1 MTRRVLVIEDNATI
15 AEGLRMN
22 LALEGY
28 AVEIALTGERGLTQA
43 RRWDPDLIILDLM
56 LPGLDGYSVLRT
68 LREEARDMPVL
79 ILSARGAETDRLR
92 GFRLGADD
100 YVVKP
105 FSLPELLARV
115 AVMLRRHATEE
126 RAASPRSWQFDA
138 VIVDAG
144 AREVMRSGSR
154 VLLRPKEFD
163 LLLALL
169 RRDGRV
175 ATRAE
180 LLDEVWRYEP
190 DVVSRTVDVHILELR
205 RKLEVEPAEPVHIL
219 TVRKTG
225 YRLVREGPTTP
236 EA

>member
-1 MTRRVLVIEDNATI
+1 VTRRVLIVEDNATI
-15 AEGLRMN
+15 ADGIRMN

-28 AVEIALTGERGLTQA
+28 LVEVALTGERGLTQA
-43 RRWDPDLIILDLM
+43 RRWDPHLMILDLM
-56 LPGLDGYSVLRT
+56 LPGLDGYTVLRT
-68 LREEARDMPVL
+68 LREEGRELPVL

-115 AVMLRRHATEE
+115 AVMLRRHAPEE
-126 RAASPRSWQFDA
+126 RTITTRTWSFGG
-138 VIVDAG
+138 VVVDAG
-144 AREVMRSGSR
+144 TREVLRDENV
-154 VLLRPKEFD
+154 VLMRPKEFD

-180 LLDEVWRYEP
+180 LLDEVWRYEA

-205 RKLEVEPAEPVHIL
+205 RKLEADPAQPRHVL

-225 YRLVREGPTTP
+225 YRLVREPR
-236 EA
+236 E

>member
-1 MTRRVLVIEDNATI
+1 MTRRVLIVEDNATI
-15 AEGLRMN
+15 ADGIRMN

-28 AVEIALTGERGLTQA
+28 LVEVALTGERGLTQA
-43 RRWDPDLIILDLM
+43 RRWDPHLVILDLM
-56 LPGLDGYSVLRT
+56 LPGLDGYTVLRT
-68 LREEARDMPVL
+68 LREEGREMPVL

-115 AVMLRRHATEE
+115 AVMLRRHAPDE
-126 RAASPRSWQFDA
+126 RAIATRTWSFGD
-138 VIVDAG
+138 VVVDAG
-144 AREVMRSGSR
+144 TREVLRDENV
-154 VLLRPKEFD
+154 VLMRPKEFD

-180 LLDEVWRYEP
+180 LLDEVWRYEA

-205 RKLEVEPAEPVHIL
+205 RKLEADPAQPRHVL

-225 YRLVREGPTTP
+225 YRLVREPR
-236 EA
+236 E

>member
-1 MTRRVLVIEDNATI
+1 MTERRILIIEDNTTI
-15 AEGLRMN
+15 AEGIRMN

-28 AVEIALTGERGLTQA
+28 SVEVAATGERGLSQI
-43 RRWDPDLIILDLM
+43 RRWRPHLAILDLM
-56 LPGLDGYSVLRT
+56 LPGLDGFTVLHT
-68 LREEARDMPVL
+68 LRSEGHDLPVL

-92 GFRLGADD
+92 GFRFGADD

-115 AVMLRRHATEE
+115 AAMLRRQGPDE
-126 RAASPRSWQFDA
+126 RPGAPTTWAFAD
-138 VIVDAG
+138 VKVDAG
-144 AREVMRSGSR
+144 TREVRRGGDVVS
-154 VLLRPKEFD
+154 LRPKEFD

-205 RKLEVEPAEPVHIL
+205 RKLEADPGDPHHIL

-225 YRLVREGPTTP
+225 YRLTQEPRE
-236 EA
+236 

>member
-1 MTRRVLVIEDNATI
+1 MTRRILVVEDNATI
-15 AEGLRMN
+15 ADGIRMN

-28 AVEIALTGERGLTQA
+28 SVEVALTGERGITQA
-43 RRWDPDLIILDLM
+43 RRWDPHLMILDLM
-56 LPGLDGYSVLRT
+56 LPGLDGYTVLRT
-68 LREEARDMPVL
+68 LREEGRELPVL

-115 AVMLRRHATEE
+115 AVMLRRHAPEE
-126 RAASPRSWQFDA
+126 RTIATRTWSFGD
-138 VIVDAG
+138 VVVDAG
-144 AREVMRSGSR
+144 TREVLRDKNV
-154 VLLRPKEFD
+154 VLMRPKEFD

-180 LLDEVWRYEP
+180 LLDEVWRYEA

-205 RKLEVEPAEPVHIL
+205 RKLEADPAQPRHVL

-225 YRLVREGPTTP
+225 YRLMREPRDG
-236 EA
+236 

>member
-1 MTRRVLVIEDNATI
+1 MTRRILIIEDNATI
-15 AEGLRMN
+15 ADGIRMN

-28 AVEIALTGERGLTQA
+28 LVEVALTGERGLTQA
-43 RRWDPDLIILDLM
+43 RRWDPHLVILDLM
-56 LPGLDGYSVLRT
+56 LPGLDGYTVLRT
-68 LREEARDMPVL
+68 LREEGREMPVL

-115 AVMLRRHATEE
+115 AVMLRRHAPDE
-126 RAASPRSWQFDA
+126 RAIATRTWSFGD
-138 VIVDAG
+138 VVVDAG
-144 AREVMRSGSR
+144 TREVLRDANV
-154 VLLRPKEFD
+154 VLMRPKEFD

-180 LLDEVWRYEP
+180 LLDEVWRYEA

-205 RKLEVEPAEPVHIL
+205 RKLEADPAQPRHVL

-225 YRLVREGPTTP
+225 YRLVREPR
-236 EA
+236 E

>member
-1 MTRRVLVIEDNATI
+1 MTRRILIVEDNATI
-15 AEGLRMN
+15 ADGIRMN

-28 AVEIALTGERGLTQA
+28 AVEVALTGERGLTQA
-43 RRWDPDLIILDLM
+43 RRWDPHLMILDLM
-56 LPGLDGYSVLRT
+56 LPGLDGYTVLRT
-68 LREEARDMPVL
+68 LREEGRDLPVL

-115 AVMLRRHATEE
+115 AVMLRRHAPDE
-126 RAASPRSWQFDA
+126 RVVATRTWNFGD
-138 VIVDAG
+138 VVVDAG
-144 AREVMRSGSR
+144 TREVLRDSNV
-154 VLLRPKEFD
+154 VLMRPKEFD

-180 LLDEVWRYEP
+180 LLDEVWRYEA

-205 RKLEVEPAEPVHIL
+205 RKLETDPAQPRHVL

-225 YRLVREGPTTP
+225 YRLVREPR
-236 EA
+236 E

>member
-1 MTRRVLVIEDNATI
+1 VTRRILIVEDNATI
-15 AEGLRMN
+15 AEGIRMN

-28 AVEIALTGERGLTQA
+28 TVDVAPTGERGLTQA
-43 RRWDPDLIILDLM
+43 RRWDPHLMILDLM
-56 LPGLDGYSVLRT
+56 LPGVDGFAVLRT
-68 LREEARDMPVL
+68 LREEGRELPVL

-115 AVMLRRHATEE
+115 AVMLRRNAPDDRPAT
-126 RAASPRSWQFDA
+126 ARSWAFSD
-138 VIVDAG
+138 VTVDAG
-144 AREVMRSGSR
+144 SREVLRDGS
-154 VLLRPKEFD
+154 VILLRPKEFD

-205 RKLEVEPAEPVHIL
+205 RKLELDPANPRHVL

-225 YRLVREGPTTP
+225 YRLVREPRD
-236 EA
+236 

>member
-1 MTRRVLVIEDNATI
+1 MTRRVLIIEDNATI
-15 AEGLRMN
+15 AEGIRLN

-28 AVEIALTGERGLTQA
+28 DVEVALTGERGLTLA
-43 RRWDPDLIILDLM
+43 RRWEPHLIILDLM
-56 LPGLDGYSVLRT
+56 LPGMDGYTLLRT
-68 LREEARDMPVL
+68 LRDEGRELPVL

-115 AVMLRRHATEE
+115 AVMLRRHVPDE
-126 RAASPRSWQFDA
+126 RPAAPRTWAFGDVS
-138 VIVDAG
+138 VDAG
-144 AREVMRSGSR
+144 SREVLRDGT
-154 VLLRPKEFD
+154 VTLLRPKEFD

-180 LLDEVWRYEP
+180 LLDEVWQYEP

-205 RKLEVEPAEPVHIL
+205 RKLEVDPAEPRHVL

-225 YRLVREGPTTP
+225 YRLVREPR
-236 EA
+236 E

>member
-1 MTRRVLVIEDNATI
+1 MTRRILIVEDNATI
-15 AEGLRMN
+15 AEGIRMN

-28 AVEIALTGERGLTQA
+28 SVEVALSGERGLTQA
-43 RRWDPDLIILDLM
+43 RRWDPELLILDLM

-68 LREEARDMPVL
+68 LREEGRNLPVL

-115 AVMLRRHATEE
+115 AVMLRRNTPDEKPAT
-126 RAASPRSWQFDA
+126 PRTWTFGN
-138 VIVDAG
+138 VTVDAG
-144 AREVMRSGSR
+144 SREVLRDGT
-154 VLLRPKEFD
+154 VTLLRPKEFD

-180 LLDEVWRYEP
+180 LLDEVWRYEA

-205 RKLEVEPAEPVHIL
+205 RKLEEDPATPAHIL

-225 YRLVREGPTTP
+225 YRLVREPRATTD
-236 EA
+236 

>member
-1 MTRRVLVIEDNATI
+1 MTKRILIVEDNATI
-15 AEGLRMN
+15 AEGIRMN

-28 AVEIALTGERGLTQA
+28 TVDVALTGERGLSQA
-43 RRWDPDLIILDLM
+43 RRWDPHLVILDLM

-68 LREEARDMPVL
+68 LREEGRDLPVL

-115 AVMLRRHATEE
+115 AVMLRRSAPDD
-126 RAASPRSWQFDA
+126 RPISPNTWTFDT
-138 VIVDAG
+138 VTVDGG
-144 AREVMRSGSR
+144 AREVLRDGNV
-154 VLLRPKEFD
+154 VLMRPKEFD

-205 RKLEVEPAEPVHIL
+205 RKLEADPANPRHVL

-225 YRLVREGPTTP
+225 YRLVREPREG
-236 EA
+236 

>member
-1 MTRRVLVIEDNATI
+1 MTIRRVLVVEDNATI
-15 AEGLRMN
+15 AEGIRMN

-28 AVEIALTGERGLTQA
+28 IVEVAGTGERGLSQA
-43 RRWDPDLIILDLM
+43 RRWDPHLIILDLM
-56 LPGLDGYSVLRT
+56 LPGLDGYTLLRT
-68 LREEARDMPVL
+68 LRDDGREVPVL

-115 AVMLRRHATEE
+115 AAMLRRHVAQQPATNAT
-126 RAASPRSWQFDA
+126 RWAFGD
-138 VIVDAG
+138 VTVDAG
-144 AREVMRSGSR
+144 TREVLRDDD
-154 VLLRPKEFD
+154 VVPLRPKEFD
-163 LLLALL
+163 LLIALL
-169 RRDGRV
+169 KREGR
-175 ATRAE
+175 AAARAE

-205 RKLEVEPAEPVHIL
+205 RKLEADPANPKHLL

-225 YRLVREGPTTP
+225 YRLVREPRV
-236 EA
+236 

>member
-1 MTRRVLVIEDNATI
+1 MTRRILIVEDNATI
-15 AEGLRMN
+15 AEGIRMN

-28 AVEIALTGERGLTQA
+28 TVEVAATGERGLTQA
-43 RRWDPDLIILDLM
+43 RRWDPHLMVLDLM
-56 LPGLDGYSVLRT
+56 LPGLDGFTVLRT
-68 LREEARDMPVL
+68 LREEGRELPVL

-115 AVMLRRHATEE
+115 AVMLRRNAPDE
-126 RAASPRSWQFDA
+126 RPTAARTWTFGDVS
-138 VIVDAG
+138 VDAG
-144 AREVMRSGSR
+144 SREVLREGAV
-154 VLLRPKEFD
+154 VLMRPKEFD

-205 RKLEVEPAEPVHIL
+205 RKLEMDPANPRHVL

-225 YRLVREGPTTP
+225 YRLVREPRD
-236 EA
+236 A

>member
-1 MTRRVLVIEDNATI
+1 MSRRVLIIEDNATI
-15 AEGLRMN
+15 AEGIRLN

-28 AVEIALTGERGLTQA
+28 SIEVAPTGERGLTQA
-43 RRWDPDLIILDLM
+43 RRWDPQLIILDLM
-56 LPGLDGYSVLRT
+56 LPGLDGYAVLRT
-68 LREEARDMPVL
+68 LREEGRDVPVL

-115 AVMLRRHATEE
+115 AVMLRRNATDEK
-126 RAASPRSWQFDA
+126 AIVPRTWTFGGVS
-138 VIVDAG
+138 VDAG
-144 AREVMRSGSR
+144 SREVLRDGS
-154 VLLRPKEFD
+154 VVMLRPKEFD

-205 RKLEVEPAEPVHIL
+205 RKLEADPANPRHVL

-225 YRLVREGPTTP
+225 YRLVREPR
-236 EA
+236 E

>member
-1 MTRRVLVIEDNATI
+1 MTKRVLVIEDNAMI
-15 AEGLRMN
+15 AEGIRMN
-22 LALEGY
+22 LALKGHT
-28 AVEIALTGERGLTQA
+28 VEVAGSGERGLTQA
-43 RRWDPDLIILDLM
+43 RRWDPHLVILDLM

-68 LREEARDMPVL
+68 LREEGHDVPVL

-115 AVMLRRHATEE
+115 AAMLRRHAAEE
-126 RAASPRSWQFDA
+126 KPQTARNWTFGD
-138 VIVDAG
+138 VTVDADR
-144 AREVMRSGSR
+144 ARYCAVVMWSRS
-154 VLLRPKEFD
+154 RPKELD

-180 LLDEVWRYEP
+180 LLDEVWRYEA
-190 DVVSRTVDVHILELR
+190 DVMSRTVDVHILELR
-205 RKLEVEPAEPVHIL
+205 RKLEADPAEPRHVL

-225 YRLVREGPTTP
+225 YRLVREPR
-236 EA
+236 

>member
-1 MTRRVLVIEDNATI
+1 MAHDSSL
-15 AEGLRMN
+15 M
-22 LALEGY
+22 
-28 AVEIALTGERGLTQA
+28 
-43 RRWDPDLIILDLM
+43 ILDLM
-56 LPGLDGYSVLRT
+56 LPGLDGYTVLRT
-68 LREEARDMPVL
+68 LREEGRDFPVL
-79 ILSARGAETDRLR
+79 ILSARSTETDRLR

-115 AVMLRRHATEE
+115 AVMLRRN
-126 RAASPRSWQFDA
+126 ASPDDKPATPRTWTFGDVS
-138 VIVDAG
+138 VDAG
-144 AREVMRSGSR
+144 SREVLRDGA
-154 VLLRPKEFD
+154 VTLLRPKEFD

-180 LLDEVWRYEP
+180 LLDEVWRYEA

-205 RKLEVEPAEPVHIL
+205 RKLEADPAVPRHVL

-225 YRLVREGPTTP
+225 YRLVREPRD
-236 EA
+236 

>member
-1 MTRRVLVIEDNATI
+1 MTRRILIVEDNATI
-15 AEGLRMN
+15 ADGIRMN

-28 AVEIALTGERGLTQA
+28 AVEVTLTGERGLTQA
-43 RRWDPDLIILDLM
+43 RRWDPHLIILDLM
-56 LPGLDGYSVLRT
+56 LPGLDGYTVLRT
-68 LREEARDMPVL
+68 LREEGREMPVL

-115 AVMLRRHATEE
+115 AVMLRRHAPDE
-126 RAASPRSWQFDA
+126 RAIATRTWSFGD
-138 VIVDAG
+138 VVVDAG
-144 AREVMRSGSR
+144 TREVLRDENV
-154 VLLRPKEFD
+154 VLMRPKEFD

-180 LLDEVWRYEP
+180 LLDEVWRYEA

-205 RKLEVEPAEPVHIL
+205 RKLEADPAQPRHVL

-225 YRLVREGPTTP
+225 YRLVREPR
-236 EA
+236 E

>member
-1 MTRRVLVIEDNATI
+1 VTRRILIIEDNATI
-15 AEGLRMN
+15 ADGIRMN

-28 AVEIALTGERGLTQA
+28 LVEVALTGERGLTQA
-43 RRWDPDLIILDLM
+43 RRWDPHLVILDLM
-56 LPGLDGYSVLRT
+56 LPGLDGYTVLRT
-68 LREEARDMPVL
+68 LREEGREMPVL

-115 AVMLRRHATEE
+115 AVMLRRHAPDE
-126 RAASPRSWQFDA
+126 RAIATRTWSFGD
-138 VIVDAG
+138 VVVDAG
-144 AREVMRSGSR
+144 TREVLRDENV
-154 VLLRPKEFD
+154 VLMRPKEFD

-180 LLDEVWRYEP
+180 LLDEVWRYEA

-205 RKLEVEPAEPVHIL
+205 RKLEADPAQPRHVL

-225 YRLVREGPTTP
+225 YRLVREPR
-236 EA
+236 E

>member
-1 MTRRVLVIEDNATI
+1 MTRRVLIVEDNATI
-15 AEGLRMN
+15 ADGIRMN

-28 AVEIALTGERGLTQA
+28 LVEVALTGERGLTQA
-43 RRWDPDLIILDLM
+43 RRWDPHLMILDLM
-56 LPGLDGYSVLRT
+56 LPGLDGYTVLRT
-68 LREEARDMPVL
+68 LREEGRELPVL

-115 AVMLRRHATEE
+115 AVMLRRHAPEE
-126 RAASPRSWQFDA
+126 RTITTRTWSFGG
-138 VIVDAG
+138 VVVDAG
-144 AREVMRSGSR
+144 TREVLRDENV
-154 VLLRPKEFD
+154 VLMRPKEFD

-180 LLDEVWRYEP
+180 LLDEVWRYEA

-205 RKLEVEPAEPVHIL
+205 RKLEADPAQPRHVL

-225 YRLVREGPTTP
+225 YRLVREPR
-236 EA
+236 E